1 MSAQPAAGTGAARP
15 DGQQHSRQDG
25 RQDAVRYERDGDGVV
40 TLLLD
45 DPQHSANTM
54 NPAYVASM
62 GRAVGQL
69 QAERDDITGIVV
81 TSAKKS
87 FFAGGDLAGMS
98 RATPE
103 DAAEVFA
110 QVAEI
115 KRQLRALETL
125 GRPVVA
131 ALNGTAL
138 GAGLEIALACH
149 HRIAVAGSRAQFGLP
164 EVTLGLMPGGGG
176 VTRTVRML
184 GLEQALTTVLLEG
197 PRMGPDRALAAGLL
211 DRLVDDAQDL
221 IPAARAWILE
231 HSDDDACSQPWDRDG
246 YRIPGGTPSTPRLA
260 QRLPAFPAT
269 LRKQTKGAP
278 YTAPRA
284 ILAAAVEGAQVDV
297 DTASR
302 IESRYLVDLVC
313 HQQFKNMTQAFFF
326 DMQAIGGGASRP
338 RGHEPWRPTKVA
350 VLGAGMMG
358 AGIAYSFATSGI
370 DVVLKDTD
378 TTRAE
383 KGKAYAR
390 TVQDKAIS
398 KGRST
403 EDKRDTVLGR
413 ITATDSLDDL
423 AGCDLVIEAVFEDA
437 GLKHQV
443 LSETEGAVA
452 ADALLAS
459 NTSTLPIGG
468 LAKGVGRR
476 SDFLGLHFFSPVEKM
491 PLVEIIV
498 GRETSEAALAKAYD
512 VVQAIG
518 KTPIVVGDSRGFFT
532 SRVFGTLVL
541 EAAAMLGEGCNP
553 VSIERAAVQAGF
565 PAPPLAM
572 LDELTLT
579 LPRHIESEARKAAEA
594 EGQEHVV
601 HPGMVVLDR
610 MVEEHQRIGKAS
622 GAGFY
627 DYPGDGPKRLWP
639 GLWDAFAAAV
649 DGDSPVPFR
658 EMQERLTFAMAIE
671 TQKCLDEG
679 VLHSTADA
687 NVGSVL
693 GIGFPPLHG
702 GAAQFVRGYEG
713 PTGTGPEGFVARA
726 RQLAEAYGDRFV
738 PPPSLPG

>member
-1 MSAQPAAGTGAARP
+1 
-15 DGQQHSRQDG
+15 
-25 RQDAVRYERDGDGVV
+25 
-40 TLLLD
+40 
-45 DPQHSANTM
+45 
-54 NPAYVASM
+54 
-62 GRAVGQL
+62 
-69 QAERDDITGIVV
+69 
-81 TSAKKS
+81 
-87 FFAGGDLAGMS
+87 
-98 RATPE
+98 
-103 DAAEVFA
+103 
-110 QVAEI
+110 
-115 KRQLRALETL
+115 
-125 GRPVVA
+125 
-131 ALNGTAL
+131 
-138 GAGLEIALACH
+138 
-149 HRIAVAGSRAQFGLP
+149 
-164 EVTLGLMPGGGG
+164 
-176 VTRTVRML
+176 
-184 GLEQALTTVLLEG
+184 
-197 PRMGPDRALAAGLL
+197 
-211 DRLVDDAQDL
+211 
-221 IPAARAWILE
+221 
-231 HSDDDACSQPWDRDG
+231 
-246 YRIPGGTPSTPRLA
+246 
-260 QRLPAFPAT
+260 
-269 LRKQTKGAP
+269 
-278 YTAPRA
+278 
-284 ILAAAVEGAQVDV
+284 
-297 DTASR
+297 
-302 IESRYLVDLVC
+302 
-313 HQQFKNMTQAFFF
+313 
-326 DMQAIGGGASRP
+326 
-338 RGHEPWRPTKVA
+338 
-350 VLGAGMMG
+350 
-358 AGIAYSFATSGI
+358 
-370 DVVLKDTD
+370 
-378 TTRAE
+378 
-383 KGKAYAR
+383 
-390 TVQDKAIS
+390 
-398 KGRST
+398 
-403 EDKRDTVLGR
+403 
-413 ITATDSLDDL
+413 
-423 AGCDLVIEAVFEDA
+423 
-437 GLKHQV
+437 
-443 LSETEGAVA
+443 
-452 ADALLAS
+452 
-459 NTSTLPIGG
+459 
-468 LAKGVGRR
+468 
-476 SDFLGLHFFSPVEKM
+476 M

-498 GRETSEAALAKAYD
+498 GRQTSEAALAKAYD

>member
-1 MSAQPAAGTGAARP
+1 MSPQAAPGTDTTRP
-15 DGQQHSRQDG
+15 NGQRDG
-25 RQDAVRYERDGDGVV
+25 RQDAVHYQRDEDGVV

-45 DPQHSANTM
+45 DPQQSVNTM

-62 GRAVGQL
+62 GRAVAQL
-69 QAERDDITGIVV
+69 QAERHDIAGVV
-81 TSAKKS
+81 VASAKKS

-110 QVAEI
+110 QVEEV

-138 GAGLEIALACH
+138 GGGLEIALACH
-149 HRIAVAGSRAQFGLP
+149 HRIAVARSRAEFGLP
-164 EVTLGLMPGGGG
+164 EVTFGLLPGGGG

-184 GLEQALTTVLLEG
+184 GLERALTTVLLEG
-197 PRMGPDRALAAGLL
+197 PRMSPDRALAAGLV
-211 DRLVDDAQDL
+211 DRLVDDADDL
-221 IPAARAWILE
+221 LPAARAWILE
-231 HSDDDACSQPWDRDG
+231 HSDDEDARNQPWDRDG
-246 YRIPGGTPSTPRLA
+246 YRIPGGTPSTPKLA

-278 YTAPRA
+278 YTAPRS

-302 IESRYLVDLVC
+302 IESRYLVDLIC

-326 DMQAIGGGASRP
+326 DMQAIGAGASRP
-338 RGHEPWRPTKVA
+338 RGHGSWRPSKVA

-358 AGIAYSFATSGI
+358 AGIAYSFARAGI

-383 KGKAYAR
+383 KGKAYAQS
-390 TVQDKAIS
+390 VQDKAIS
-398 KGRST
+398 AGRST
-403 EDKRDTVLGR
+403 EEKRDALVGR
-413 ITATDSLDDL
+413 ITATDSLHDL

-437 GLKHQV
+437 ELKHRV
-443 LSETEGAVA
+443 LSETESAVA
-452 ADALLAS
+452 TGALLAS

-468 LAKGVGRR
+468 LARGVERR
-476 SDFLGLHFFSPVEKM
+476 SEFLGLHFFSPVEKM

-498 GRETSEAALAKAYD
+498 GPETSEAALARAYD

-553 VSIERAAVQAGF
+553 VSIERAAAQAGF

-579 LPRHIESEARKAAEA
+579 LPRHIEAEARKAAEA
-594 EGQEHVV
+594 EGLEHVV
-601 HPGMVVLDR
+601 HPGMTVLDR
-610 MVEEHQRIGKAS
+610 MVEEHERIGKAS

-627 DYPGDGPKRLWP
+627 DYPDDGPKRLWP

-679 VLHSTADA
+679 VLHSTAAA

-738 PPPSLPG
+738 PPPSLLG